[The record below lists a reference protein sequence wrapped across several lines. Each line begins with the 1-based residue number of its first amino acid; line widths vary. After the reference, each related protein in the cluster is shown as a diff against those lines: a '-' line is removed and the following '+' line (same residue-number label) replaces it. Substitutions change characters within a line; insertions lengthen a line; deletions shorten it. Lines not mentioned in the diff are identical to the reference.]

1 MDILFNNP
9 IANMSGPAFLAL
21 FFGLTIVS
29 VLVFNLLKRSFDWTS
44 KMPIPNIPHEIDP
57 FEIAYLRGG
66 ENELTRSVVFSLT
79 KKGFLEITNEAK
91 TSFISQT
98 KTQPNWTE
106 LSQIERNVL
115 PFFQITRETKDIFT
129 ANGLVSIVAPFATV
143 CKSKAN
149 LAHFL
154 TPEEVKSKTKIAALI
169 FAGLIAFLAVYKLY
183 LAFLGGI
190 SNVLFLVVFLVIS
203 IVVFGMM
210 SKTSRLSSLG
220 KKYLESLQTAFDR
233 LKNINGVANNQFVP
247 QTTFGAIDPTLLAV
261 GIFGTGI
268 LAGSA
273 YGDYEQAFH
282 RSSANSSG
290 CGSGCG
296 SSCSS
301 SSGDGGD
308 GGDGGGG
315 DGGGCGGCGGGC
327 S

>member
-9 IANMSGPAFLAL
+9 IVNMSGSTFLAL
-21 FFGLTIVS
+21 FFGVTIASIVVFS
-29 VLVFNLLKRSFDWTS
+29 VLKRSFDWTS
-44 KMPIPNIPHEIDP
+44 KMPIPNIPHDIDP

-66 ENELTRSVVFSLT
+66 ENELARSVVFSLT

-98 KTQPNWTE
+98 KSQPNWTE

-115 PFFQITRETKDIFT
+115 PFFQVTRETKDIFA

-149 LAHFL
+149 LSHFL
-154 TPEEVKSKTKIAALI
+154 TPEEVKSKTKMFALI
-169 FAGLIAFLAVYKLY
+169 CAGFIASLAVYKLY
-183 LAFLGGI
+183 LAYLGGI
-190 SNVLFLVVFLVIS
+190 SNVIFLIVFLVIS
-203 IVVFGMM
+203 LIAFGIM

-233 LKNINGVANNQFVP
+233 LKNINSVENNQFVP
-247 QTTFGAIDPTLLAV
+247 QTTFGAVDPTLLAV
-261 GIFGTGI
+261 GIFGTSV

-273 YGDYEQAFH
+273 YGSYEQAFH
-282 RSSANSSG
+282 RSAATSSG

-301 SSGDGGD
+301 NSGDSG

-315 DGGGCGGCGGGC
+315 CGGGCGGC